1 MAGHGQRRPPSTPG
15 YNQAMSFDRAVLGR
29 TGIEVGRLGLA
40 SSYGAPASTVEQAF
54 DHGVNY
60 FYWGS
65 LRRNPFGDG
74 LRALAPRRDRFL
86 LVTQSYSRMASLI
99 APSLERALRALR
111 FDYTDALLLGLWNG
125 APPPRILDAC
135 RKLRER
141 GLVRYLAVST
151 HNRPLIARLTADPRF
166 DIFHVRYN
174 AVHRGAEREVFSQ
187 LPAQNPPGLVS
198 FTATSWRQLLGH
210 KRIPT
215 GEKIPTAADCYR
227 FVLTQPTVNICMTGP
242 ANDTQFGQ
250 ALEAIRRGP
259 MAQDELEWMRRVGD
273 AIYGKDRR

>member
-1 MAGHGQRRPPSTPG
+1 
-15 YNQAMSFDRAVLGR
+15 MSFDRATLGR

-40 SSYGAPASTVEQAF
+40 SSYGAPASVVQQAF
-54 DHGVNY
+54 DHGINY

-65 LRRNPFGDG
+65 IRRSSFGDG
-74 LRALAPRRDRFL
+74 LRALAPRRDRIL
-86 LVTQSYSRMASLI
+86 LVTQSYSRLASLI
-99 APSLERALRALR
+99 GPSLERALRALR

-141 GLVRYLAVST
+141 GLLRYLAVST
-151 HNRPLIARLTADPRF
+151 HNRPLIARLAADPQF

-187 LPAQNPPGLVS
+187 MLTPNPPGLVS

-210 KRIPT
+210 KRIPPA
-215 GEKIPTAADCYR
+215 EKIPTAADCYR
-227 FVLTQPTVNICMTGP
+227 FVLTQPAVNVCMAGP
-242 ANDTQFGQ
+242 ADAIQFQQ
-250 ALEAIRRGP
+250 ALDALRRGP
-259 MAQDELEWMRRVGD
+259 MSEDEQLWMRRVGD
-273 AIYGKDRR
+273 AIYGTPRGARS

>member
-1 MAGHGQRRPPSTPG
+1 
-15 YNQAMSFDRAVLGR
+15 MSFDRAILGR
-29 TGIEVGRLGLA
+29 TGIEVCRLGLG
-40 SSYGAPASTVEQAF
+40 SSYGAPASAVEQAF

-65 LRRNPFGDG
+65 MRRSSFGDG
-74 LRALAPRRDRFL
+74 LRNLAPRRERFL
-86 LVTQSYSRMASLI
+86 LVTQSYSRMASVI

-151 HNRPLIARLTADPRF
+151 HNRPLIARLAPDPQF

-174 AVHRGAEREVFSQ
+174 AVHRGAEREVFPR
-187 LPAQNPPGLVS
+187 LLAGKPPGLVS

-210 KRIPT
+210 RRIPH

-227 FVLTQPTVNICMTGP
+227 FVLTEPAVNVCMTGP
-242 ANDTQFGQ
+242 ADAAQFVQ
-250 ALEAIRRGP
+250 ALEALRRGP
-259 MAQDELEWMRRVGD
+259 MGEDELAWMRRVGD
-273 AIYGKDRR
+273 AIYGKARKV

>member
-1 MAGHGQRRPPSTPG
+1 
-15 YNQAMSFDRAVLGR
+15 MSFDRATLGR
-29 TGIEVGRLGLA
+29 TGVEVGRLGMG

-65 LRRNPFGDG
+65 LRRNAFGDG
-74 LRALAPRRDRFL
+74 LRALTARRDRFL
-86 LVTQSYSRMASLI
+86 LVTQSYSRVASLI
-99 APSLERALRALR
+99 GPSLERALRALR

-151 HNRPLIARLTADPRF
+151 HNRPLIARLAPDPQF

-174 AVHRGAEREVFSQ
+174 AVHRGAEREVFPQ
-187 LPAQNPPGLVS
+187 LLIENPPGLVS
-198 FTATSWRQLLGH
+198 FTATSWRQLLDH
-210 KRIPT
+210 KRIPS

-227 FVLTQPTVNICMTGP
+227 FVLTEPAVNICMTGP
-242 ANDTQFGQ
+242 SDAAQFEQ
-250 ALEAIRRGP
+250 AVEALRRGP
-259 MAQDELEWMRRVGD
+259 MAADELAWMRRVGD
-273 AIYGKDRR
+273 AIYGKVRKGQAA

>member
-1 MAGHGQRRPPSTPG
+1 
-15 YNQAMSFDRAVLGR
+15 MSFTRATLGR
-29 TGIEVGRLGLA
+29 TGIEVCRLGIG
-40 SSYGAPASTVEQAF
+40 SSYGAPASAVEQAF

-65 LRRNPFGDG
+65 FRRNPFGDG
-74 LRALAPRRDRFL
+74 LRALAPHRDSFL
-86 LVTQSYSRMASLI
+86 LVTQSYSRVASLI
-99 APSLERALRALR
+99 GPSLERALRALR

-151 HNRPLIARLTADPRF
+151 HNRPLIARLAPDPQF

-174 AVHRGAEREVFSQ
+174 AVHRGAEREVFPQ
-187 LPAQNPPGLVS
+187 LLVENPPGLVS

-210 KRIPT
+210 KRIPP
-215 GEKIPTAADCYR
+215 GEQIPTAADCYR
-227 FVLTQPTVNICMTGP
+227 FVLTEPAVNICMTGP
-242 ANDTQFGQ
+242 ADAAQFEQ
-250 ALEAIRRGP
+250 ALDALHRGP
-259 MAQDELEWMRRVGD
+259 MSDDELKWMRRVGD
-273 AIYGKDRR
+273 AIYGKPRRPLGHTPAK